1 MKWPASRLARWGVT
15 IAELLM
21 AIGIFSVVTTALMS
35 VWATHCKAVD
45 QAQNQ
50 LAAAAIADGLL
61 AQEAG
66 LAFQAQSHTGETV
79 IKRSMDNVVQDYKY
93 NWEVVV
99 SDTTVAS
106 PDIKVVTVF
115 VRWDEQGKP
124 KELKMVT
131 CVYWQG

>member
-1 MKWPASRLARWGVT
+1 MKTRLNRLSLLGVT
-15 IAELLM
+15 LVEIMM
-21 AIGIFSVVTTALMS
+21 AIGIFSVVTTGLMS

-61 AQEAG
+61 AQESG
-66 LAFQAQSHTGETV
+66 LAFQASSHVGNTTV
-79 IKRSMDNVVQDYKY
+79 KRSIDGVSQDYIY

-115 VRWDEQGKP
+115 VRWDEQGKT
-124 KELKMVT
+124 KEIKMVT